1 MKIRPLRTEIDYEA
15 ALKAVAPYFDVEP
28 EPGSLA
34 GDRFELLLMVIDAY
48 EAKHHAI
55 DTPDPIEA
63 IKFRMEQAGLT
74 PKDLRPMIGQAN
86 RVYEVLNYSRP
97 LTLAMIRRLNVSLGI
112 PADALIGEQKIRRVV
127 SKKSGKSSAV
137 KLTKQTKSGTETKLN
152 LVKSMKS
159 GQRKIQA
166 RKSMSPR

>member
-1 MKIRPLRTEIDYEA
+1 MEIRPLRTEIDYKA
-15 ALKAVAPYFDVEP
+15 ALEAVAPYFDQEP

-34 GDRFELLLMVIDAY
+34 GDRFELLLMVIEAY

-55 DTPDPIEA
+55 DTLDPVEA

-97 LTLAMIRRLNVSLGI
+97 LTLPMIRRLNVALGI
-112 PADALIGEQKIRRVV
+112 SADALIGEQKIRRAVG
-127 SKKSGKSSAV
+127 KKSGKSTV
-137 KLTKQTKSGTETKLN
+137 GKLAKHTKPATATKLN
-152 LVKSMKS
+152 LIKPVKT
-159 GQRKIQA
+159 GRRKVQA
-166 RKSMSPR
+166 RKTTLPR